1 MNNNQ
6 KHSLELLHL
15 VQQNNVFPLSKTI
28 NFLTKQNLKK
38 TNLAVTTDT
47 ISVEVLVHIILYS
60 IRRPLGK
67 ISLKLSV
74 FLIIINEL
82 I

>member
-47 ISVEVLVHIILYS
+47 ISVEVLVHI
-60 IRRPLGK
+60 
-67 ISLKLSV
+67 KLDSTR
-74 FLIIINEL
+74 
-82 I
+82 